1 MNINIP
7 QIEDQ
12 VDFAFFK
19 AIMDLCVAL
28 GYTANEMDDTLYPD
42 TDDGYN
48 KLKQDIENIKST
60 KGFAIGVFGVGNT
73 DDKGYETYPRIVL
86 ASRAFLA
93 GDVGNNPDPV
103 YTKDPKTNTFNV
115 DTLPPRTSDYYL
127 NVHVISGSAS
137 QKNLL
142 NGIIA
147 NALPKRGYI
156 DLPDVPGRKI
166 FIHEINTTTP
176 EDPERGIMERIYSYE
191 IKDLWESTPVR
202 KPEAVPPINQVD
214 ILGNNFETITIK
226 K

>member
-1 MNINIP
+1 MNINLP

-42 TDDGYN
+42 TDDGYK
-48 KLKQDIENIKST
+48 KLKADIQTIRST

-73 DDKGYETYPRIVL
+73 DDKGYEKYPRIVI

-103 YTKDPKTNTFNV
+103 YTKNPQTNTFDV

-127 NVHVISGSAS
+127 NIHVISGSAS

-156 DLPDVPGRKI
+156 ELPDVPGRNI

-202 KPEAVPPINQVD
+202 KPEAVPPINEVD
-214 ILGNNFETITIK
+214 VLGDNFETINIK

>member
-1 MNINIP
+1 MNLTLP

-19 AIMDLCVAL
+19 ALNDICVAL
-28 GYTANEMDDTLYPD
+28 GYTADETDTTEYPD
-42 TDDGYN
+42 TDEGYQ
-48 KLKQDIENIKST
+48 KLLAKVEEIKTT
-60 KGFAIGVFGVGNT
+60 KGFAIGLFGVGVT
-73 DDKGYETYPRIVL
+73 DDKGYEKYPRIVI

-93 GDVGNNPDPV
+93 GDIGNNPEPV
-103 YTKDPKTNTFNV
+103 YTKDHSGNTYKV
-115 DTLPPRTSDYYL
+115 ETLPPRTSDYYL
-127 NVHVISGSAS
+127 NVHAVTGNAS

-156 DLPDVPGRKI
+156 DLPDVPDRKI

-176 EDPERGIMERIYSYE
+176 EEPDRAIMERIYSYE
-191 IKDLWESTPVR
+191 IKDLWESTPEVG
-202 KPEAVPPINQVD
+202 PENSAPITQIDVAIND
-214 ILGNNFETITIK
+214 SETITIK